1 MSPLPRFLALSLFIV
16 LAVLAVI
23 LAGPAL
29 RPAVGG
35 VSPTSRLLPPTSPA
49 SARLTQVPQRLA
61 FPLALIGAALAL
73 ALAASVGVR
82 STRTGDTAHGLAVQ
96 RAEMDVLTKLA
107 ESSAVQGEQLA
118 HERDAR
124 ARAQADALLHQQR
137 LNRSLEEQ
145 IQLGRDLHDGIIQSL
160 YAVGLQIES
169 ARAVAASDSAEAD
182 RRLTECRQQLNRT
195 IRDVR
200 NYIDGLAPETLRH
213 ASFAEAVE
221 LLVAELGA
229 GRVAHFDVRVDDAA
243 SARLSLEESTETL
256 QIAREAVSNALR
268 HGDAQH
274 VTLRLHPGDGAVCL
288 LVQDDGRGFDPQ
300 RVPAGHGL
308 GNMRARAERI
318 GGSLR
323 IESTPGTGTRLVFTV
338 PVPLTA

>member
-23 LAGPAL
+23 LAGPTLHPSPGGA
-29 RPAVGG
+29 PARVAA
-35 VSPTSRLLPPTSPA
+35 VAPA
-49 SARLTQVPQRLA
+49 PAARLIQVPQRLA
-61 FPLALIGAALAL
+61 FPLALIGTALAL
-73 ALAASVGVR
+73 ALAASLAAVR
-82 STRTGDTAHGLAVQ
+82 APRTGDPGHGFAVQ
-96 RAEMDVLTKLA
+96 RAEMDVLARLA

-169 ARAVAASDSAEAD
+169 ARAVAGGDPAEAD
-182 RRLTECRQQLNRT
+182 RRLTECREQLNRT

-200 NYIDGLAPETLRH
+200 NYIDGLAPDTLRH

-229 GRVAHFDVRVDDAA
+229 GRNARFDVRVDDAA

-268 HGDAQH
+268 HGHASQ
-274 VTLRLHPGDGAVCL
+274 VTIRLHPGDGAVCL

-300 RVPAGHGL
+300 RVQLGHGL

-318 GGSLR
+318 GGNVRL
-323 IESTPGTGTRLVFTV
+323 ESTPGTGTRLIFTL
-338 PVPLTA
+338 PVASVV